1 MNFKSSS
8 EDIEPYLV
16 DVLAPRQKR
25 TLNLLIAIWF
35 IANLSFL
42 AWWVQPSHY
51 TDLLR
56 FSLNTLV
63 IFWIT
68 IVPIYYFY
76 FLRKMTKPNPAIAI
90 PQNWRVAMVTTR
102 VPAHEPWEVANK
114 CLLAMLEKEGVPHDD
129 WIADA
134 DTSHETI
141 ACWRANR
148 VKVFD
153 PKHTTAYH

>member
-1 MNFKSSS
+1 MNFKTSS

-16 DVLAPRQKR
+16 DVLVPRQKR
-25 TLNLLIAIWF
+25 TLNLLISIWF

-76 FLRKMTKPNPAIAI
+76 FLRKMTKPNPAIESLKI
-90 PQNWRVAMVTTR
+90 GGLRWLRPVYRHT
-102 VPAHEPWEVANK
+102 
-114 CLLAMLEKEGVPHDD
+114 
-129 WIADA
+129 
-134 DTSHETI
+134 
-141 ACWRANR
+141 NR
-148 VKVFD
+148 GKSRIN
-153 PKHTTAYH
+153 A

>member
-25 TLNLLIAIWF
+25 TLNLLISIWF

-90 PQNWRVAMVTTR
+90 PQNCRLGMVTT
-102 VPAHEPWEVANK
+102 PGPEHEPWESRNK
-114 CLLAMLEKEGVPHDD
+114 C
-129 WIADA
+129 
-134 DTSHETI
+134 
-141 ACWRANR
+141 
-148 VKVFD
+148 VFASR
-153 PKHTTAYH
+153 KQE